1 MTEAERGRS
10 YNFGFAHY
18 LDMAA
23 GAYENVTLPV
33 VAAFEAM
40 KGAYEVAGRE
50 RSVDVDVYFD
60 CAVQA
65 CSRLGGA
72 APASPCSSRV
82 GDRLLHGEAGLAA
95 RAAPVC

>member
-1 MTEAERGRS
+1 MIDDEHGDNYS
-10 YNFGFAHY
+10 FGFSNY
-18 LDMAA
+18 LDVAT
-23 GAYENVTLPV
+23 GAFEDVTLPV

-40 KGAYEVAGRE
+40 KGAYEVARRE

-72 APASPCSSRV
+72 APAAA
-82 GDRLLHGEAGLAA
+82 ETAG
-95 RAAPVC
+95 